1 MSFLKKALA
10 VAAPFL
16 LGKGLKYAGT
26 AGAEYFGADTGIGGF
41 LSSAA
46 TFGEK
51 LSSPNKL
58 AGAIYDEATGK
69 IIGYDKFDMKDM
81 PDVARISPTSM
92 GAANMAAAGRAPQ
105 IPLGYGNRVPNMLQ
119 NSSNTRAMISR
130 VQTIPIPRPTI
141 TGSGQT
147 VKLASAAMPKSKV

>member
-1 MSFLKKALA
+1 MNLLKVALGA
-10 VAAPFL
+10 AAPFL
-16 LGKGLKYAGT
+16 LGKGLEYAGT

-46 TFGEK
+46 EFGAE
-51 LSSPNKL
+51 LSSPEKL
-58 AGAIYDEATGK
+58 AGSVYGTLQDP
-69 IIGYDKFDMKDM
+69 KFSMKDM

-92 GAANMAAAGRAPQ
+92 GAANMAAAGQASQ

-119 NSSNTRAMISR
+119 NSGSARAMISR

-147 VKLASAAMPKSKV
+147 IKLASAAMPKSKV